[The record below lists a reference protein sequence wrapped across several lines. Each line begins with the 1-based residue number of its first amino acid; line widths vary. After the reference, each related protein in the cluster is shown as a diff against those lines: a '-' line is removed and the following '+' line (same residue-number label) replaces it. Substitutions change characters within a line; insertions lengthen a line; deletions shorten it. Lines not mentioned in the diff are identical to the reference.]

1 MIKAMEQLNNTEI
14 YRQELQFEIDVIA
27 LQCLAKHIEI
37 EEQAT
42 RDIEDIEE
50 AWFQD
55 TLECL

>member
-1 MIKAMEQLNNTEI
+1 MEQLNNTEV
-14 YRQELQFEIDVIA
+14 YRQELLFEIDVIA

-37 EEQAT
+37 EEEAT

>member
-1 MIKAMEQLNNTEI
+1 MEQLNNIEA
-14 YRQELQFEIDVIA
+14 YRKELLFEIDVIA

-42 RDIEDIEE
+42 REIEDIEE

-55 TLECL
+55 TLESL

>member
-1 MIKAMEQLNNTEI
+1 MEQLNNTEV
-14 YRQELQFEIDVIA
+14 YRQELLFEIDVIA
-27 LQCLAKHIEI
+27 LQSMAKHIEI